1 VARDCGLVGSLST
14 EVGAGQ
20 RRDIDVRGRL
30 LDAAQTSWSGRA
42 VAALRGE
49 DFVETSRLAS
59 TL

>member
-1 VARDCGLVGSLST
+1 VARDGGLVGRLSAG
-14 EVGAGQ
+14 VGAGQ